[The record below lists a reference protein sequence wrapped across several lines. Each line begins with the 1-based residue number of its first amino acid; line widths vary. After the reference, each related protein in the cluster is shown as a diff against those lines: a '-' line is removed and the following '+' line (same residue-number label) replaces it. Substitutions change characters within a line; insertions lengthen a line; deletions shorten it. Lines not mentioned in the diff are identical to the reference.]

1 MTQTGWRTP
10 TNKIVFGGTPLVQEL
25 KIETATNCYP
35 GRLVCKGTNDD
46 DVVVADG
53 LKPVCGI
60 LGYEQANPAFMPTNM
75 TTLYTANDQAP
86 VLSGSGFL
94 AKLPGGLLAGTVA
107 AKNDPILSWAN
118 GQVVP
123 AGEFGGKY
131 ALKIPFTQSS
141 DAALDTGIELP
152 AGVLVTGALI
162 QVTTAVNGGTI
173 DVGIDAS
180 ESGGDADGFLDGVSC
195 AATGLV
201 WPVVANTTDGSNTLG
216 ALISD
221 TITSADNSAV
231 SYRAPV
237 ALKCDGTAKTITYQT
252 SEHAVA
258 GNIFLFVESPGV
270 QKIGKAGASASAAS
284 AAADI
289 QVEVTGL

>member
-10 TNKIVFGGTPLVQEL
+10 ANKIVAGGTPLVQEL

-75 TTLYTANDQAP
+75 TTLYNANDQAP

-107 AKNDPILSWAN
+107 AKNDPLLSWAN

-123 AGEFGGKY
+123 AGCFGGKY
-131 ALKIPFTQSS
+131 ALKIPFTKSS
-141 DAALDTGIELP
+141 DVAHDTGIELP

-162 QVTTAVNGGTI
+162 QVTTAVSGGTI
-173 DVGIDAS
+173 DVGIDAV
-180 ESGGDADGFLDGVSC
+180 DAGNGFLDGVSC
-195 AATGLV
+195 AATGFV
-201 WPVVANTTDGSNTLG
+201 WPVVDHKIDDSNTLG

-221 TITSADNSAV
+221 TIKSGDDPAV
-231 SYRAPV
+231 YYRAPV
-237 ALKCDGTAKTITYQT
+237 AFQCDGTAKTITYQT
-252 SEHAVA
+252 SNHAVA

-289 QVEVTGL
+289 LVEVTGL